1 MEKGKKKWVE
11 DKQREREEVNERRKN
26 LREIYNFGVIIIVQ
40 R

>member
-26 LREIYNFGVIIIVQ
+26 LNERNI
-40 R
+40 